1 MKNDNRVFIG
11 LILIIVVIAL
21 VVCFF
26 AFKKE
31 EIEEVKSDAIKI
43 KEEYSILNNQVNEN
57 NNKTYPIVELRD
69 DNPFVYKN
77 EDEVLELLKN
87 KTALIYF
94 GFSSCPWCRS
104 MLPVL
109 DEAAKETGI
118 ASIAYLDI
126 KNIRDVKELD
136 ENDKIVT
143 TIEGTSN
150 YYKILDVLK
159 KELDDYVLTTKS
171 GKKINTGEK
180 RLYAPTVVA
189 VRDGKITGIHVG
201 TLDSQKSGYDALT
214 DKEKKELKN
223 SFVDLIHTMNEGICN
238 DAC

>member
-1 MKNDNRVFIG
+1 
-11 LILIIVVIAL
+11 
-21 VVCFF
+21 
-26 AFKKE
+26 
-31 EIEEVKSDAIKI
+31 
-43 KEEYSILNNQVNEN
+43 
-57 NNKTYPIVELRD
+57 
-69 DNPFVYKN
+69 
-77 EDEVLELLKN
+77 
-87 KTALIYF
+87 
-94 GFSSCPWCRS
+94 

-143 TIEGTSN
+143 TTEGTSN

-223 SFVDLIHTMNEGICN
+223 TFVDLIHTMNEGICN